1 MATIQNLVGTTIEFK
16 DDTEDIISQLGSGGL
31 TLITDALSTPV
42 QTIISG
48 NGFDTGGAQVSFQ
61 NLYNLKQATPALRIP
76 LTPNIYVVN
85 NTYEAN
91 DNNTTKTRIASL
103 SAVAGGNTTLDL
115 KANTGG
121 LVWEEADITQAG
133 VSYTAPAGTT
143 TTRTWTD
150 ILNSSGSSNT
160 LDQVLANGNT
170 ATGTYAELNLVN
182 TDVGN
187 IANPILNLQN
197 SNAIGSV
204 AMECYKNK
212 PTAGIAGDVLFT
224 QSCFGKD
231 SANTKQEYTR
241 INHTIRD
248 ASTGGEDGSIE
259 FGCFVNGAVNTFLQI
274 NGNENEVNILRT
286 LDMTGNNIRTSTG
299 DLSILTTTSSG
310 NGNMTIST
318 NGSNAVG
325 DITIS
330 AKNNM
335 VLSCGTAPDTID
347 LQGEVKM
354 TNGRQIK
361 LTNASNSDT
370 GYVNSQAISI
380 TDGTETGTLQKGTI
394 QTTTS
399 TTSNTMTPTKLFLN
413 DTTNN
418 KSITLDNDT
427 SANENRIDLFKNA
440 GSGVVAQSG
449 ITNQTNSQ
457 MLFLTQTGSGGSTN
471 KTIQLQNTA
480 SGALIYDNT
489 EDLNGL
495 TIVSNNTNL
504 TLQTSSFS
512 AGRGDIV
519 IAPSQN
525 GANGQ
530 VVFTGAS
537 LQSNT
542 SGGNSGEHLIIV
554 LNGTTYK
561 IALQNP

>member
-1 MATIQNLVGTTIEFK
+1 MSLSNY
-16 DDTEDIISQLGSGGL
+16 
-31 TLITDALSTPV
+31 AL
-42 QTIISG
+42 
-48 NGFDTGGAQVSFQ
+48 NE
-61 NLYNLKQATPALRIP
+61 RINYLQYEIDN
-76 LTPNIYVVN
+76 LTPPAGGYVPIN
-85 NTYEAN
+85 
-91 DNNTTKTRIASL
+91 
-103 SAVAGGNTTLDL
+103 GNTTINNIKTFTTLPQSTVVPLNNADL
-115 KANTGG
+115 VNKLYVDGFVPINGNTTINNVKTFSTLPQSSVVPVSGNDLVNKTYADG
-121 LVWEEADITQAG
+121 LVGATP
-133 VSYTAPAGTT
+133 T
-143 TTRTWTD
+143 
-150 ILNSSGSSNT
+150 LN
-160 LDQVLANGNT
+160 QVLSAGNT
-170 ATGTYAELNLVN
+170 ATGSIANINLVD
-182 TDVGN
+182 TDVGGQ
-187 IANPILNLQN
+187 ANPILNLQN
-197 SNAIGSV
+197 TNATGSV
-204 AMECYKNK
+204 SMEIYKNK
-212 PTAGIAGDVLFT
+212 PTAGIAGDVLFN
-224 QSCFGKD
+224 QSVYGKD
-231 SANTKQEYTR
+231 AGNLKQEYTR
-241 INHTIRD
+241 ISHTLRD
-248 ASTGGEDGSIE
+248 ASIGGEDGSIE
-259 FGCFVNGAVNTFLQI
+259 FSAFVNGAVNTFLQI
-274 NGNENEVNILRT
+274 NGNENEINCLKN
-286 LDMTGNNIRTSTG
+286 LDMGGNNIRTSTG

>member
-347 LQGEVKM
+347 LQGGVIM
-354 TNGRQIK
+354 TNGRQITF
-361 LTNASNSDT
+361 TNASNSDT
-370 GYVNSQAISI
+370 GIAQSQAFSV
-380 TDGTETGTLQKGTI
+380 TDGIETGSIQKGII

-399 TTSNTMTPTKLFLN
+399 ATNNTMTPTKLFLN